1 MDQKAAVPERIHCA
15 GGSTS
20 HKRKIRVAVYARVS
34 TALSSQELSLESQ
47 MTAYQQKIAENP
59 DMVLT
64 EVYADEGIS
73 GTKNDRPEYQRML
86 SDCRAGKLDLLLTKS
101 ISRFARNTVTLL
113 QTVRELKTLNVD
125 VYFEEQR
132 IHSISAEG
140 ELMLTILASF
150 AQEESR
156 SVSEN
161 MKWRIKKSFE
171 AGCPWNGTVLGYRMV
186 NGRYVIVPHEAKI
199 VKSIFEMYLS
209 GMGYIA
215 IADRLNKMGA
225 VTRGGNE
232 WNHASVLW
240 VLHNYSYTGN
250 LLLQTTYSENHIT
263 KKYRRNT
270 GELPMYH
277 VEGAH
282 TPIISKEMFDAA
294 QREMERR
301 AEKYQRTENQNLTE
315 LSGKVFCGICGKRCR
330 RKKRHDKQVWICN
343 TFNMKGKA
351 ACPAKAVPEEILSDF
366 IAEIN
371 GSIEKVEVCGDN
383 ILHFHLADSNV
394 VTRQWQDTSRKDS
407 WTDEMKT
414 KAREK
419 YYGSRNANEREEH
432 RNKIGQRSPSAWRI
446 VSQVRKPRAG
456 RRSRPRHSDAGCA
469 HRVRRAESAGQ
480 KTSSAAGKAE
490 RSAGVAWLSG
500 LLH

>member
-1 MDQKAAVPERIHCA
+1 MQIQKVPQIPVLP
-15 GGSTS
+15 
-20 HKRKIRVAVYARVS
+20 KKKRVAAYCRVS
-34 TALSSQELSLESQ
+34 TGKDAMLHSLSAQISYYNKLIQSHADWL
-47 MTAYQQKIAENP
+47 YCG
-59 DMVLT
+59 
-64 EVYADEGIS
+64 VYADEGIS
-73 GTKNDRPEYQRML
+73 GTKNDRDEFLRML
-86 SDCRAGKLDLLLTKS
+86 NDCREGKFDLLLTKS

-186 NGRYVIVPHEAKI
+186 NGRYMVVPYEAEI

-209 GMGYIA
+209 GMGYMA
-215 IADRLNKMGA
+215 IAEKLNAAGA
-225 VTRGGNE
+225 TTRNGKV

-240 VLHNYSYTGN
+240 ILHNYSYTGN
-250 LLLQTTYSENHIT
+250 LLLQTTFSESHIT
-263 KKYRRNT
+263 KKYHRNT

-277 VEGAH
+277 AEGAH
-282 TPIISKEMFDAA
+282 TPIISKETFDAV

-301 AEKYQRTENQNLTE
+301 AEKYQRTENQNLTD

-343 TFNMKGKA
+343 TFSMKGKA
-351 ACPAKAVPEEILSDF
+351 ACPAKAVPEETLLSVLSGVGAFERVVLHPDNR
-366 IAEIN
+366 IEVEAPNGKTAEY
-371 GSIEKVEVCGDN
+371 
-383 ILHFHLADSNV
+383 
-394 VTRQWQDTSRKDS
+394 TWQDPSRRDS
-407 WTDEMKT
+407 WTDEKKT

-419 YYGSRNANEREEH
+419 YYGSRNANPGDKKSVH
-432 RNKIGQRSPSAWRI
+432 
-446 VSQVRKPRAG
+446 
-456 RRSRPRHSDAGCA
+456 DAVG
-469 HRVRRAESAGQ
+469 G
-480 KTSSAAGKAE
+480 G
-490 RSAGVAWLSG
+490 
-500 LLH
+500 